1 MTAFAPPV
9 MPGAPKPLP
18 GQTDTI
24 ARFDLSAPL
33 HPAQGMDPSSL
44 TPEQWAHVAG
54 ADGKM
59 RDLLDVATVIGSA
72 YAVFVWLNGG
82 SFMLH
87 GVRAVTTP
95 SKEHLT
101 NVVTGLGQKYRTA
114 FTDMVLPALRY
125 TITAGTTGDL
135 SYEDKVVVAQTMS
148 HQIFDYV
155 NDSSAKALVDAYN
168 NQLAQKW
175 SPEVAW
181 ARVAPAYGLEPRSMN
196 QYLKLLAQGEGRE
209 ILPTVA
215 KDFAARAIQARA
227 ERIGATEAYRAHEM
241 GKTIVWLSEYRK
253 GALPKD
259 VQRKWRTAADEK
271 VCSICGPMD
280 LIQVPMTEQFELPD
294 GNKVW
299 APGVHP
305 NCRCSVELSY
315 PEFDSHTIKKRTST
329 YDPDEPRNAD
339 GEWTRVGTL
348 EREAEQEPASAPAP
362 TVAPT
367 LSLGAAPTAAPTL
380 APAPVAETLAMPTV
394 APTLALPAATTLSA
408 PAPTLTA
415 AAPTLSLAPA
425 ETLAPWLAPTLA
437 LAPVKADEDED
448 TGTPE
453 YDRRDWFVL
462 ANDYTESDP
471 DDDNEYPW
479 GVEDGYEDENGDWV
493 KRSMPAL
500 EDRYELGDEV
510 DFDGLKSENGSL
522 ASPLYDNLDPVNQ
535 AGTRYAD
542 NDSEA
547 VTNWALDNRD
557 GYLRAAH
564 AFYKRVTDPSKVGEL
579 ARSLTHSQLAEIY
592 RSGGDRRTPRILD
605 DPLTLQRD
613 ATMRLTHPDAYPGFT
628 YSWVHWFEQNRPS
641 SELEEY
647 RDLMDAADIR
657 PHNVQVFRISH
668 DRNIGEYRPD
678 PSDST
683 RDKVRVSG
691 KYQIA
696 GREVIPLKHP
706 DFSSAGV
713 MGLYPDIDSVE
724 FLYLDPLEPSQQNN
738 LPNRFSD

>member
-44 TPEQWAHVAG
+44 TPEQWAHVSG

-59 RDLLDVATVIGSA
+59 RDLIDVATVIGSA

-155 NDSSAKALVDAYN
+155 NDTSAKALVDAYN

-196 QYLKLLAQGEGRE
+196 QYLKLLSQGEGRE

-259 VQRKWRTAADEK
+259 IQRKWRTAADEK

-329 YDPDEPRNAD
+329 YDPNEPRNDD

-348 EREAEQEPASAPAP
+348 ERATEPEQAPEP
-362 TVAPT
+362 
-367 LSLGAAPTAAPTL
+367 AAPTL
-380 APAPVAETLAMPTV
+380 APTLVASTAPTAASTTAS
-394 APTLALPAATTLSA
+394 ASPTLAPGPVSTA
-408 PAPTLTA
+408 APTLTA
-415 AAPTLSLAPA
+415 APVAQSLTAATPTLSTAAPTLTVAPTLTAQTTPTAAPA
-425 ETLAPWLAPTLA
+425 LAPTLVA
-437 LAPVKADEDED
+437 KPTPLRTESDADDAPM
-448 TGTPE
+448 
-453 YDRRDWFVL
+453 YDPRHWYVL
-462 ANDYTESDP
+462 ANDYAQADPTTLVNDPWGESDYDMDRGTFRSSP
-471 DDDNEYPW
+471 AFEDYYKVGEY
-479 GVEDGYEDENGDWV
+479 
-493 KRSMPAL
+493 
-500 EDRYELGDEV
+500 V
-510 DFDGLKSENGSL
+510 DFDNLNHEML
-522 ASPLYDNLDPVNQ
+522 ASPVDTDYSVAEDAANKYEDNSNDDWEVWLRNDHSAYIDALEHFHNFFIEPTQMVKTVHSLRDAEIRDIYHW
-535 AGTRYAD
+535 AG
-542 NDSEA
+542 
-547 VTNWALDNRD
+547 DNRSPRQYD
-557 GYLRAAH
+557 MVDLRADLIN
-564 AFYKRVTDPSKVGEL
+564 R
-579 ARSLTHSQLAEIY
+579 
-592 RSGGDRRTPRILD
+592 
-605 DPLTLQRD
+605 LQFQNAQNQPYQD
-613 ATMRLTHPDAYPGFT
+613 AYLHVLEKNHPDD
-628 YSWVHWFEQNRPS
+628 
-641 SELEEY
+641 ELKTFREMQ
-647 RDLMDAADIR
+647 DQQGLT
-657 PHNVQVFRISH
+657 PHTVQVLTFVPGAFTGNLSNVNFDNSSL
-668 DRNIGEYRPD
+668 DRMKIRGR
-678 PSDST
+678 
-683 RDKVRVSG
+683 
-691 KYQIA
+691 YQIVA
-696 GREVIPLKHP
+696 HRIAPLRSDTTSQAYHP
-706 DFSSAGV
+706 EIENIE
-713 MGLYPDIDSVE
+713 Y
-724 FLYLDPLEPSQQNN
+724 LYLAPAPRED
-738 LPNRFSD
+738 